1 MSQFLY
7 RSQKVEVRESEIA
20 GKGLFAIEDI
30 KKDELISVK
39 TGNIVTLEQLKTLDP
54 TCLDYFFQI
63 RDGLFISPLTKEEA
77 LEFALHINHSCDPN
91 VGSDGDITLI
101 AMKDIKS
108 GEELTYDYAMDTVWP
123 EFKMECSCGST
134 HCRKLITGNDWKL
147 PALQERYGNY
157 FSYYI
162 LKELG
167 KSMK

>member
-7 RSQKVEVRESEIA
+7 KSPKVEVRESEIA

-30 KKDELISVK
+30 KKDELISIK
-39 TGNIVTLEQLKTLDP
+39 TGNIVTLEKLKTLDP
-54 TCLDYFFQI
+54 ICLDYFFQI

-77 LEFALHINHSCDPN
+77 LAFALHINHSCDPN
-91 VGSDGDITLI
+91 VGSDGDIALI

-123 EFKMECSCGST
+123 DFKMECSCGSP

-162 LKELG
+162 LKKLG
-167 KSMK
+167 K